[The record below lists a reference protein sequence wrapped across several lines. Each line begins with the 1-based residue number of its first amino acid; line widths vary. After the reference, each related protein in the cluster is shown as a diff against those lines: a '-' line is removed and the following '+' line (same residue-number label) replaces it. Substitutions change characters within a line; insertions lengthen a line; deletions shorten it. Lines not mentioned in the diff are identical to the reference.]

1 MNMRNNPLDHVDK
14 DLDAKQLALT
24 MARNAA
30 KDDKEDHWF
39 AKAVDLLTGLII
51 YVKDVY
57 PNPSIPVELKKEFT
71 KANTDEKHLLKIVE
85 KIGPGHPASEYLRE
99 ASIAKGNER
108 SAIFSNFVKIYGQV
122 LTNQV

>member
-14 DLDAKQLALT
+14 ELDAKQLALT
-24 MARNAA
+24 IIRNASEDE
-30 KDDKEDHWF
+30 KQDHWF

-71 KANTDEKHLLKIVE
+71 KANTDEKYLLKLVE
-85 KIGPGHPASEYLRE
+85 KIGPEHPASEYLQE
-99 ASIAKGNER
+99 VSIAKGNER
-108 SAIFSNFVKIYGQV
+108 SAIFSKFVKIYGQV
-122 LTNQV
+122 LKNQV